1 MPIYYSNGVKR
12 KGCSCWVKHRFSH
25 QQLEFSE
32 KGTKEGGG
40 GVKGVSKLIC
50 DGSMQLCMTPHTR
63 VAIGAIV
70 KIG

>member
-1 MPIYYSNGVKR
+1 MR
-12 KGCSCWVKHRFSH
+12 
-25 QQLEFSE
+25 
-32 KGTKEGGG
+32 GGG

-63 VAIGAIV
+63 VAIGAV